1 MVARATVHVWRRG
14 QLPRDH
20 FLLPPRRF
28 QGSNSGHQPWV
39 FVIGVFFFFFFLIED
54 EFFPSLVVLS
64 SPMIHSSRL
73 ELTHSVVGVSV
84 FARHWI
90 GPSAPGLRCPCSWSD
105 TQEQPLHRGARRST
119 QSLVGTGGR

>member
-1 MVARATVHVWRRG
+1 MYGGETNSHGTVFSFHPEASKDLIQVISLG
-14 QLPRDH
+14 P
-20 FLLPPRRF
+20 LLL
-28 QGSNSGHQPWV
+28 V
-39 FVIGVFFFFFFLIED
+39 YFFFLIED

-64 SPMIHSSRL
+64 SPRIHSSRL

-90 GPSAPGLRCPCSWSD
+90 GPSAPGLRCPCPWND

-119 QSLVGTGGR
+119 QSLVVTGGG